1 MTLPDLEYRM
11 LAGHDMHRPSR
22 EELDMR
28 AFAAEQSDMLRA
40 REDERDRMR
49 QMAANYKEH
58 RNANSRV
65 DSEDHG

>member
-40 REDERDRMR
+40 REDERDGMR
-49 QMAANYKEH
+49 QMAAKENTH
-58 RNANSRV
+58 ANQ
-65 DSEDHG
+65 